1 MKIARLKMLFISIIA
16 WLTVGIAYIRGW
28 IYWLE
33 CMDGFVDNVVFKV
46 LWWTVHA
53 AIAGWIVKG
62 VFL

>member
-1 MKIARLKMLFISIIA
+1 MSFISIIA

-33 CMDGFVDNVVFKV
+33 CMDGFVDNAVFKV
-46 LWWTVHA
+46 LWWTAHA

-62 VFL
+62 IFL